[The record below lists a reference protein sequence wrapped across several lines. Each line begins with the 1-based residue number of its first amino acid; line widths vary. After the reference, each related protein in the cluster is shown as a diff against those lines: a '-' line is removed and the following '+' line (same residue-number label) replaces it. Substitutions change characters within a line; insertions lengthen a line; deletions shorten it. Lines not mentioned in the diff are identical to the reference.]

1 MNLELYNKYKDV
13 PSNALKAFNNGSFKG
28 TDINTMWRIRC
39 LTEEFGPCGIGWYF
53 DIIKQWT
60 EDGADNEVMCFAE
73 IKLYYQTNGE
83 WSKGISATGGSK
95 IIQYFS
101 SKDYVKTNDEGY
113 KMAITDALGV
123 ACKYLGFGASVY
135 WGNDATKYTKNESVA
150 KPVQSTKAVPI
161 QNIEINDAENF
172 VLTFGKHNGEKLG
185 EVDTGYLEWLAE
197 NANDK
202 AVGNMAK
209 EVLQARLDSHK
220 YPPETAM
227 QEFSVDDGELPF

>member
-1 MNLELYNKYKDV
+1 MLWVLLVNIWVL
-13 PSNALKAFNNGSFKG
+13 GHQ
-28 TDINTMWRIRC
+28 C
-39 LTEEFGPCGIGWYF
+39 
-53 DIIKQWT
+53 
-60 EDGADNEVMCFAE
+60 
-73 IKLYYQTNGE
+73 
-83 WSKGISATGGSK
+83 TGGMMLRN
-95 IIQYFS
+95 IQRTR
-101 SKDYVKTNDEGY
+101 V
-113 KMAITDALGV
+113 
-123 ACKYLGFGASVY
+123 
-135 WGNDATKYTKNESVA
+135 W
-150 KPVQSTKAVPI
+150 QSQYNLQKAVPI